1 MTAIDAF
8 WQSYVDTLS
17 ADHPH
22 RAQGYVS
29 TYSFGDNKPL
39 QDELLA
45 LVLAGTKT
53 ATSGTVAGFE
63 AEGEAI
69 PSVGDLNIILDGD
82 GEPACIVETTAIEIV
97 PFNAVRAEFAY
108 EEGEDDR
115 SLANWR
121 DNHERFWK
129 RVLPELGLTFDPE
142 MMVVCERFKL
152 VYAR

>member
-8 WQSYVDTLS
+8 WQGYVDTLP

-29 TYSFGDNKPL
+29 TYSFGDNKAM

-53 ATSGTVAGFE
+53 ATSGTAAGFK

-69 PSVGDLNIILDGD
+69 PQVGDLNIILDGD
-82 GEPACIVETTAIEIV
+82 GEPACIVETTAVEIV
-97 PFNAVRAEFAY
+97 TFNAVTAEFAY

-129 RVLPELGLTFDPE
+129 RVLPQLGLAFDPE
-142 MMVVCERFKL
+142 MPVVCERFRL
-152 VYAR
+152 LYAR